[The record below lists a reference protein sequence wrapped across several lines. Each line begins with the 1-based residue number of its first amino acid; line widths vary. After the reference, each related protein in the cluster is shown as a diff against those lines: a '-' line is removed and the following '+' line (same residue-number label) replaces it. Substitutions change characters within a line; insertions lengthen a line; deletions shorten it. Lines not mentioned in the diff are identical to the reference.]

1 MLKNSIRTYAI
12 NSQGEPIFRIPVSGL
27 RGYLRV
33 DLRNHD
39 KDGSFS
45 SIVKRGTVELD
56 KHGNLWIH
64 ELDIVEILQ
73 TLGGGDLDDS
83 VAIIPVENNQAVIF
97 RNPNQFGEVILRPI
111 SFSGVTF
118 ESHSVLQG
126 ELPLLCVNKVTKSPE
141 LKESSG
147 NKLFDDFI

>member
-83 VAIIPVENNQAVIF
+83 VAIIPVENNQAVVF
-97 RNPNQFGEVILRPI
+97 RNPNQYGEVILRPI
-111 SFSGVTF
+111 SFPGITVAN
-118 ESHSVLQG
+118 HNVLLG
-126 ELPLLCVNKVTKSPE
+126 ELPQLCVSKPSKRPRSE
-141 LKESSG
+141 E
-147 NKLFDDFI
+147 